1 MAVEDLVP
9 VLQGFAGAYNTV
21 AGMRGVPTQHKLR
34 LTDIRPG
41 SALLV
46 LDIWSTLDGNPQT
59 IQVTAAVV
67 SAAMAIVTTI
77 ISVIKLKKHTRGKPY
92 STKVEGVSG
101 EVTVINTANVAIDF
115 TLEQFNIFKE
125 ESIDADISKI
135 VRPLEEGRID
145 DTGIRVEAEGHE
157 TVEETIS
164 ASDKPLF
171 DRVDTIIT
179 TTKETWL
186 TGKINSM
193 VKSTNTGHIYLNNGS
208 RVHFSI
214 KAESPSD
221 YYQIFSHRGLVK
233 VRCVA
238 HLDESLNPTHLDVLE
253 MIPIQPDLF
262 DPESEAERKK

>member
-1 MAVEDLVP
+1 
-9 VLQGFAGAYNTV
+9 
-21 AGMRGVPTQHKLR
+21 MRGVSTQHKLR

-41 SALLV
+41 SAVLV
-46 LDIWSTLDGNPQT
+46 LDIWNTLAENRQT
-59 IQVTAAVV
+59 IQAAATVV
-67 SAAMAIVTTI
+67 STAMAIVGTI
-77 ISVIKLKKHTRGKPY
+77 IGVIKLKKHTRGKPY

-101 EVTVINTANVAIDF
+101 DVTIINTENVAMNCE
-115 TLEQFNIFKE
+115 LEQFNIFKE
-125 ESIDADISKI
+125 ESIDADLSKI

-145 DTGIRVEAEGHE
+145 DTDIRVEAEGHE

-171 DRVDTIIT
+171 DKGDTSIT

-186 TGKINSM
+186 TGQINSM
-193 VKSTNTGHIYLNNGS
+193 VKSTNTGHIYLNDGN

-214 KAESPSD
+214 KAESPAD

-238 HLDESLNPTHLDVLE
+238 AYGREPKSDASRCLRDDSNSAESVRFQIRGRVDRTGSTH
-253 MIPIQPDLF
+253 
-262 DPESEAERKK
+262 DP